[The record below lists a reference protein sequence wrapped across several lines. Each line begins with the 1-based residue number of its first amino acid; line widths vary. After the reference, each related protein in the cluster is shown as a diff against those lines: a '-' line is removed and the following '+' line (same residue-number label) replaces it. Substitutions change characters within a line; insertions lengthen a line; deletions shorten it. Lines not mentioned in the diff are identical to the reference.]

1 MAADCQ
7 ACEGPAAVRPEH
19 RPGRTRPWLT
29 VLSTLGVVLAPKC
42 PFCLV
47 GVWSLFGATF
57 GVSLGAASVVVA
69 VLRPLAIGL
78 ALLSL
83 VVSLVSRWRRA
94 RPRHG

>member
-1 MAADCQ
+1 
-7 ACEGPAAVRPEH
+7 
-19 RPGRTRPWLT
+19 
-29 VLSTLGVVLAPKC
+29 
-42 PFCLV
+42 
-47 GVWSLFGATF
+47 
-57 GVSLGAASVVVA
+57 